1 MLRIFEV
8 VNVIRV
14 MFLKI
19 WSLDGVSILLVDNP
33 SVGDMFCFIM
43 ESQSYKV
50 TRHKAPILDLRL
62 IHTNEFILLM

>member
-8 VNVIRV
+8 GDVIRV

-33 SVGDMFCFIM
+33 SVGYMFCSIM

-50 TRHKAPILDLRL
+50 TRHKASILDLRL
-62 IHTNEFILLM
+62 IHMNEFTLFM